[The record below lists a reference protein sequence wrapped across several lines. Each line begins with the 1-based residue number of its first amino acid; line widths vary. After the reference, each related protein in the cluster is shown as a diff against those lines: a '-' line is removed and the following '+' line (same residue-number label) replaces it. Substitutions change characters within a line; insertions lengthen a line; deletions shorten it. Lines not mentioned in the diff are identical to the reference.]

1 MILGARG
8 AWSLHSPGRLLAMRL
23 PFLNSPA
30 LSARLEKQTTRH
42 GVEMQ
47 CERNKGERK
56 VR

>member
-23 PFLNSPA
+23 PFLNSQA

-56 VR
+56 GR